1 MERDL
6 TLPTMYEDIRSELEA
21 SGESY
26 VAKLMQFV
34 QPVES
39 AEADLAEIATQMGQ
53 GSGRV
58 VFLLGEP
65 GSGKSTFIESLAWR
79 RHLPF
84 TELEEIDCGSVTG
97 KTLDYLL
104 KRISHVSDSSKEE
117 GKYTVLVVNYLEHLE
132 GQNDGDIKSFFRSL
146 NGILRN
152 KSILIVWPVTKIG
165 DAKKMIEHAK
175 RVSNTMFHKGKEIV
189 EFKGPEQDR
198 YEEIAKNTIS
208 VLNNGL
214 TIEDFNLT
222 NADLNEVKKNFR
234 KEVMYMDNIRGYL
247 EAVKRKWQ
255 KRNNRLEKIHKR
267 IPKPTEVWFVLS
279 YPEAEDVVSR
289 FARRG
294 DNVES
299 AWKAF
304 HDKLWEYIPD
314 SQRSADWTPKRLQLA
329 IGGTLTTR
337 IMYLTTN
344 SYVSS
349 IAAFTDDSVIDL
361 KDKISQSRWL
371 KPSAASEYISTTPVY
386 RQLNQSPS
394 PSGKRKSG
402 PAARAR
408 EAAKPAFKEITEWA
422 SGSGLDRHLNNA
434 ISQALER
441 SLTSDFSVAYEEEHP
456 WIPNIT
462 SDVLI
467 ETPYEKIICI
477 ELYHTKRSQPN
488 VAADYIL
495 RKLDRYM
502 RQVEEYVGADG
513 EQASIS
519 FRGI

>member
-1 MERDL
+1 MSKDL
-6 TLPTMYEDIRSELEA
+6 KLPTMYEDVKDELES

-39 AEADLAEIATQMGQ
+39 AEADLAEIATQMGKR
-53 GSGRV
+53 SGRV

-84 TELEEIDCGSVTG
+84 TDLEEVDCGSAS
-97 KTLDYLL
+97 DEMEFLL
-104 KRISHVSDSSKEE
+104 ERVKSISDKSE
-117 GKYTVLVVNYLEHLE
+117 GEDKYTVLVVNYLEHLE
-132 GQNDGDIKSFFRSL
+132 GQKEGKIKSFFRSL

-152 KSILIVWPVTKIG
+152 KSILVVWPVTNKE
-165 DAKKMIEHAK
+165 DADKMIEYAK
-175 RVSNTMFHKGKEIV
+175 MVSNTMFHKGKEVV
-189 EFKGPEQDR
+189 EFEGPERDK

-208 VLNNGL
+208 VLNDGL

-222 NADLNEVKKNFR
+222 NADLEEVKANFR
-234 KEVMYMDNIRGYL
+234 KEGMYMDNIRGYL
-247 EAVKRKWQ
+247 EAIKRRWQ
-255 KRNNRLEKIHKR
+255 KRNERLKKIHKR
-267 IPKPTEVWFVLS
+267 IPRPTEVWFVLS

-314 SQRSADWTPKRLQLA
+314 TQRSADWTPKRLQLA

-337 IMYLTTN
+337 ITYLTTN

-349 IAAFTDDSVIDL
+349 IAAFTENSTIELD
-361 KDKISQSRWL
+361 DKISQDRWF
-371 KPSAASEYISTTPVY
+371 KPSAASEYISTTPVF

-408 EAAKPAFKEITEWA
+408 EDAKPAFKEITEWA

-434 ISQALER
+434 IAQALER
-441 SLTSDFSVAYEEEHP
+441 SLSSDFSVTYEEEHP

-462 SDVLI
+462 PDILV
-467 ETPYEKIICI
+467 ETSYGKIICI

-513 EQASIS
+513 EQASMS
-519 FRGI
+519 FSEI

>member
-1 MERDL
+1 
-6 TLPTMYEDIRSELEA
+6 
-21 SGESY
+21 
-26 VAKLMQFV
+26 
-34 QPVES
+34 
-39 AEADLAEIATQMGQ
+39 
-53 GSGRV
+53 
-58 VFLLGEP
+58 
-65 GSGKSTFIESLAWR
+65 
-79 RHLPF
+79 
-84 TELEEIDCGSVTG
+84 
-97 KTLDYLL
+97 
-104 KRISHVSDSSKEE
+104 
-117 GKYTVLVVNYLEHLE
+117 
-132 GQNDGDIKSFFRSL
+132 
-146 NGILRN
+146 
-152 KSILIVWPVTKIG
+152 
-165 DAKKMIEHAK
+165 
-175 RVSNTMFHKGKEIV
+175 
-189 EFKGPEQDR
+189 
-198 YEEIAKNTIS
+198 
-208 VLNNGL
+208 
-214 TIEDFNLT
+214 
-222 NADLNEVKKNFR
+222 
-234 KEVMYMDNIRGYL
+234 
-247 EAVKRKWQ
+247 
-255 KRNNRLEKIHKR
+255 
-267 IPKPTEVWFVLS
+267 
-279 YPEAEDVVSR
+279 
-289 FARRG
+289 
-294 DNVES
+294 
-299 AWKAF
+299 
-304 HDKLWEYIPD
+304 
-314 SQRSADWTPKRLQLA
+314 
-329 IGGTLTTR
+329 
-337 IMYLTTN
+337 MYLTTN

-349 IAAFTDDSVIDL
+349 IAAFTDDFIIDL

-495 RKLDRYM
+495 RKLDIYM